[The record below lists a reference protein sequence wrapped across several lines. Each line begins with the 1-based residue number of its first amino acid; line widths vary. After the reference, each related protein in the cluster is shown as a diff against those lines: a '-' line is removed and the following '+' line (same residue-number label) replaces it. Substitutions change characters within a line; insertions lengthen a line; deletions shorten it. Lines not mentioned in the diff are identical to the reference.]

1 MHKAASK
8 ILLVVPATLQ
18 GLILML
24 YQLSNNLYFF
34 KEDFK
39 ATKVLAAKKFY
50 DKKFGNDAP
59 QIV

>member
-18 GLILML
+18 GLILMF

-39 ATKVLAAKKFY
+39 ATKLLAAKKFCEIFSCST
-50 DKKFGNDAP
+50 KNRK
-59 QIV
+59 